1 MASSSEKDADSSPGG
16 IGSFVRNLLGEEQP
30 LVSQWEVEVAGW
42 EAGKPASKQ
51 TSDYSKE
58 AKAES
63 STSKVYSTSLFG
75 FNPR

>member
-16 IGSFVRNLLGEEQP
+16 IGSFVRNLLCEEQP

-51 TSDYSKE
+51 TSDYSK
-58 AKAES
+58 
-63 STSKVYSTSLFG
+63 
-75 FNPR
+75 